1 MLKLRRIS
9 CVGLRRGV
17 LWLALTLEPLELCA
31 LERIGEDGSL
41 KIAKG
46 LSALLPSMVLNALNF
61 GFSFADW

>member
-1 MLKLRRIS
+1 
-9 CVGLRRGV
+9 

-31 LERIGEDGSL
+31 LERIGEEGSL